1 MEPLTLPDI
10 SFRLLTSTD
19 VEAALT
25 VHEMA
30 AGRLTNDMVRR
41 ESRDDLCQ
49 QINDGF
55 VIGAVAK
62 EDGALVAYGALAVL
76 AESTGELAELLELDD
91 RDRSRF
97 CVLDGVAVLP
107 EWQRRGVH
115 ELLIRERL
123 CYARDLARD
132 LVGVTVSP
140 RNTRSLQNLLAS
152 NFRIA
157 RGGMLY
163 GGFERLV
170 LLRDM
175 RWMQNQ
181 FVGVQTAIADN
192 FKQSLDAIRK
202 GLFGFSLTWNDHGEA
217 VIQYGRERQP
227 G

>member
-1 MEPLTLPDI
+1 MEPPTLPDV

-41 ESRDDLCQ
+41 ESRDDLSQ

-62 EDGALVAYGALAVL
+62 DGALVAYGALAVL
-76 AESTGELAELLELDD
+76 AESTGELAKLLELDD
-91 RDRSRF
+91 LDRPRF

-115 ELLIRERL
+115 ALLIRERL
-123 CYARDLARD
+123 CYALDLARD

-157 RGGMLY
+157 RGGMFY

-175 RWMQNQ
+175 KWMQNQ

-217 VIQYGRERQP
+217 VIQYGRERQS